1 VSGDHL
7 LGSHEKADGRRE
19 RKVTVFVRV
28 LNTRIV
34 PADVPMKTYLPD
46 GSNRAT
52 VIAALVKLVHTLP

>member
-1 VSGDHL
+1 VRSSEGFAKTGDVRMMKL
-7 LGSHEKADGRRE
+7 
-19 RKVTVFVRV
+19 TIFVRV

-52 VIAALVKLVHTLP
+52 VIADLVKVSETSIA

>member
-1 VSGDHL
+1 MKL
-7 LGSHEKADGRRE
+7 TA
-19 RKVTVFVRV
+19 FVRV

-52 VIAALVKLVHTLP
+52 VIADLVKLEHILS

>member
-1 VSGDHL
+1 MMKL
-7 LGSHEKADGRRE
+7 
-19 RKVTVFVRV
+19 TIFVRV

-52 VIAALVKLVHTLP
+52 VIADLVKVSETSIA

>member
-1 VSGDHL
+1 MSGDHL

-19 RKVTVFVRV
+19 TKLTAFVRV

-52 VIAALVKLVHTLP
+52 VIADLVILVHILP